1 MDPTWKENM
10 DVHKLQLFLHM
21 RNEKLLNI
29 VITIDK
35 GLPQHLYD
43 LPMNHNS
50 VKLYKNLISV
60 LIFYPIFSVV
70 ESEDN
75 TLSKQ

>member
-1 MDPTWKENM
+1 M

-60 LIFYPIFSVV
+60 LIFYPIFSAV